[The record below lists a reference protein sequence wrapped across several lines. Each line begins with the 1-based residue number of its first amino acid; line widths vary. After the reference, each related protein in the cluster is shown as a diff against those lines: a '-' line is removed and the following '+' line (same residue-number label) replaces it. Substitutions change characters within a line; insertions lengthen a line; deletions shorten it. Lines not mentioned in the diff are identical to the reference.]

1 MNSGGMVAQG
11 MALGVGSSM
20 GHHAVNGA
28 MNMFSGSGDDKEAAP
43 QQQAAPQQAYPQVP
57 AQNYNLDAGDA
68 CAVDQKQLYQC
79 LQEQNNNAA
88 ACDFY
93 FQALRACQENK
104 QYQ

>member
-1 MNSGGMVAQG
+1 MVAQG

-20 GHHAVNGA
+20 GHAAVNGV
-28 MNMFSGSGDDKEAAP
+28 MGMFSGSDDKPAEAP
-43 QQQAAPQQAYPQVP
+43 QQHSAPQQALPQVP
-57 AQNYNLDAGDA
+57 SSSYNNIQAGDA

-88 ACDFY
+88 ACEFY
-93 FQALRACQENK
+93 FQALRACQENQ